1 MDRNTITFRRLLT
14 VIAALTLL
22 LAACGN
28 DDSDDGVA
36 SDPDDGVGA
45 EPGDGVVDPG
55 EPAPGDDPGAPGEED
70 DFPLDEAREEARGLL
85 GMFETD
91 LDDDV
96 RIARRGEEMY
106 ALTMDHVP
114 GRLTVELDD
123 DGSGYRVVLV
133 NLEVPEGSE
142 TFELQGG

>member
-1 MDRNTITFRRLLT
+1 MTLRRLITAL
-14 VIAALTLL
+14 AALTLL

-28 DDSDDGVA
+28 DDESVA
-36 SDPDDGVGA
+36 SDPDEGLGA
-45 EPGDGVVDPG
+45 EPGDGVVDP
-55 EPAPGDDPGAPGEED
+55 DDPGPDDGAAEEWD
-70 DFPLDEAREEARGLL
+70 AATFDAARDEARGLL
-85 GMFETD
+85 GMFESD

-96 RIARRGEEMY
+96 RIARRGEEMFM
-106 ALTMDHVP
+106 LTMDHVP

-142 TFELQGG
+142 TFELEGG